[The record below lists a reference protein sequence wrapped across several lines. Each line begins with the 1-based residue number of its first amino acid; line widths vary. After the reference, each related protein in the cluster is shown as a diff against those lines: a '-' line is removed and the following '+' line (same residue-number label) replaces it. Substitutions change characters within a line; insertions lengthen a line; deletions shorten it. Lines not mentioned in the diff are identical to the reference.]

1 MQNDNLDENNT
12 DKLISLTNSVL
23 GEFPGGSIVSGII
36 NNLVPN
42 QRQDRI
48 VKYLREL
55 EKRVSKLECLI
66 NSDAKKLSEYIALFE
81 DGLFYAFRAVSEKR
95 LEHIAS
101 VVANGLNTEEIQISQ
116 YVYLLN
122 LLSEL
127 NDEEIIW
134 LRFYLHPTLDGDEE
148 FRSKHQSVLNLARN
162 YIGAPEEQIDKSAIQ
177 NSYKDH
183 LERLGLIKTKL
194 DIDRNTNM
202 PIYDKLS
209 GKPRGSKFITHLGK
223 MLLNEIG
230 FSE

>member
-81 DGLFYAFRAVSEKR
+81 DGLFYA
-95 LEHIAS
+95 
-101 VVANGLNTEEIQISQ
+101 
-116 YVYLLN
+116 
-122 LLSEL
+122 
-127 NDEEIIW
+127 
-134 LRFYLHPTLDGDEE
+134 
-148 FRSKHQSVLNLARN
+148 
-162 YIGAPEEQIDKSAIQ
+162 
-177 NSYKDH
+177 
-183 LERLGLIKTKL
+183 
-194 DIDRNTNM
+194 
-202 PIYDKLS
+202 
-209 GKPRGSKFITHLGK
+209 
-223 MLLNEIG
+223 
-230 FSE
+230 

>member
-1 MQNDNLDENNT
+1 M
-12 DKLISLTNSVL
+12 
-23 GEFPGGSIVSGII
+23 
-36 NNLVPN
+36 
-42 QRQDRI
+42 
-48 VKYLREL
+48 
-55 EKRVSKLECLI
+55 
-66 NSDAKKLSEYIALFE
+66 
-81 DGLFYAFRAVSEKR
+81 
-95 LEHIAS
+95 
-101 VVANGLNTEEIQISQ
+101 
-116 YVYLLN
+116 
-122 LLSEL
+122 SEL